1 MAEVEEPGVKEKII
15 QHKSAAVIDD
25 NADPILGRE
34 EEEDD
39 DENHEDE
46 ENVDEEDAPEEDS
59 LEIAWDT
66 LEIARVTYTK
76 FINTGGA
83 PIKAKLSDVHLR
95 IADSAVLTSNY
106 QQAIEDYDRALK
118 LREEI
123 FSSDDRRL
131 AEVHCAKAVAHMY
144 LDQLDETL
152 HHYKTA
158 ACGCESRLKKLKVQR
173 DEKVT
178 VDEKDNKGKKKE
190 SDKKPEEISKLDKE
204 IAELQDL
211 IKELTEKI
219 EDINLEKQTSKDDL
233 KKLVAKETGF
243 TSVSNLFLPN
253 QTPVLPTLQKAT
265 TSSSTGSSAPVNN
278 LGVFGKNSKESE
290 SVPKKEGFVF
300 PSNML
305 IPTTTATNTFVPPT
319 TQSPAVNIITPKKR
333 KAPETQEIT
342 KN

>member
-1 MAEVEEPGVKEKII
+1 
-15 QHKSAAVIDD
+15 VIK
-25 NADPILGRE
+25 NQ
-34 EEEDD
+34 
-39 DENHEDE
+39 
-46 ENVDEEDAPEEDS
+46 
-59 LEIAWDT
+59 
-66 LEIARVTYTK
+66 K
-76 FINTGGA
+76 
-83 PIKAKLSDVHLR
+83 K
-95 IADSAVLTSNY
+95 
-106 QQAIEDYDRALK
+106 
-118 LREEI
+118 
-123 FSSDDRRL
+123 
-131 AEVHCAKAVAHMY
+131 Y
-144 LDQLDETL
+144 L
-152 HHYKTA
+152 
-158 ACGCESRLKKLKVQR
+158 
-173 DEKVT
+173 
-178 VDEKDNKGKKKE
+178 
-190 SDKKPEEISKLDKE
+190 KLDKE

-265 TSSSTGSSAPVNN
+265 TSSSTSSSAPVNN

-333 KAPETQEIT
+333 KAPETQEKT
-342 KN
+342 KTDVDKKTAIVTRNCD